1 MAHRCGVTTKSGKP
15 CQCIVPVEGGRCGW
29 HTPISGEN
37 SQCPICMEE
46 IHTRNAKTLDCN
58 HTFHKKCLNKWKMEG
73 NRSCPMCRE
82 PFDLPQFR
90 ARVMI
95 EPING
100 SETTHRSR
108 SFSNPRVLQHML
120 EREQIVSNDP
130 NINTELTIES
140 EDIAGL
146 RRVLEQ
152 IGIML
157 TDNDYESLTG
167 VIEDVG

>member
-1 MAHRCGVTTKSGKP
+1 MAHRCGTVTKSGNICK
-15 CQCIVPVEGGRCGW
+15 CIVPTEGAKCGW

-46 IHTRNAKTLDCN
+46 IHIRNAKTIGCN

-73 NRSCPMCRE
+73 NRSCPICRE

-90 ARVMI
+90 AKVVI

-100 SETTHRSR
+100 SESTHRSR
-108 SFSNPRVLQHML
+108 SFSNPGLLQHIL
-120 EREQIVSNDP
+120 EREDIVSNDP
-130 NINTELTIES
+130 AINTELTIES
-140 EDIAGL
+140 EDISGL

-152 IGIML
+152 IGIVL
-157 TDNDYESLTG
+157 TDTDYESLTS
-167 VIEDVG
+167 IADDVG

>member
-1 MAHRCGVTTKSGKP
+1 
-15 CQCIVPVEGGRCGW
+15 
-29 HTPISGEN
+29 
-37 SQCPICMEE
+37 
-46 IHTRNAKTLDCN
+46 
-58 HTFHKKCLNKWKMEG
+58 
-73 NRSCPMCRE
+73 
-82 PFDLPQFR
+82 
-90 ARVMI
+90 
-95 EPING
+95 
-100 SETTHRSR
+100 
-108 SFSNPRVLQHML
+108 ML